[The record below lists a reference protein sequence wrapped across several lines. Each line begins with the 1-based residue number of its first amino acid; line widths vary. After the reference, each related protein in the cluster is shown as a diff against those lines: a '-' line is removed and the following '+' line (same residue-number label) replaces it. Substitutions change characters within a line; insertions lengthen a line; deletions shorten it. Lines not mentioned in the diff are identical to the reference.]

1 MDGQNDAQTIRITLK
16 AKSHGKNNEN
26 TKQRKKQQQQRTHK
40 TQLPESNQS
49 MIQFRSL
56 KGNAPLTHK
65 NEPERLSFER
75 ARAQRDVLFNKKGQ

>member
-1 MDGQNDAQTIRITLK
+1 MEKTTKTQNK
-16 AKSHGKNNEN
+16 E
-26 TKQRKKQQQQRTHK
+26 KKQQQQRTHK

-75 ARAQRDVLFNKKGQ
+75 ARAQRVFCSTKKGNNT